1 MKKIRLTGHA
11 IEQCA
16 ERGTNESEVKEAI
29 EQGAPEPAKHGRT
42 LYRAN
47 FQFNST
53 WQGRFYRIKQVA
65 PVVTEEGEELVV
77 ITATRFT
84 FKSLSA

>member
-1 MKKIRLTGHA
+1 MKKIKLTLHA
-11 IEQCA
+11 IEQCV
-16 ERGTNESEVKEAI
+16 ERGTNESEVRKAI
-29 EQGAPEPAKHGRT
+29 EQGAAEPAKHGRT

-65 PVVTEEGEELVV
+65 AVVKEEGEELVV
-77 ITATRFT
+77 ITVYT
-84 FKSLSA
+84 FYF